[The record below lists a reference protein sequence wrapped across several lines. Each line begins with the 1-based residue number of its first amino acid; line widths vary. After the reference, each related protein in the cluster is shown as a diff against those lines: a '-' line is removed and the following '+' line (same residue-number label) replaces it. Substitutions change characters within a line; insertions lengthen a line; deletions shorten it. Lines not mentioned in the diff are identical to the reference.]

1 MGDFYYFVTAGLL
14 ERNMGFF
21 LGIEMPQIE
30 NQLDLN
36 ILNGLYVV
44 ISQGS
49 LLVYLWILSIN
60 S

>member
-14 ERNMGFF
+14 ERNTGFF

-36 ILNGLYVV
+36 ILNGLYVA